1 MKKIVTMLQ
10 PFTINQ
16 NIIVYENGNKIDL
29 IEVNMDNIN
38 EAILNLVEKYNIKQ
52 IDFVGAK
59 QYAKGIGNQLEK
71 NELVKFGKS
80 ELEINY
86 L

>member
-71 NELVKFGKS
+71 SELVKFGKS